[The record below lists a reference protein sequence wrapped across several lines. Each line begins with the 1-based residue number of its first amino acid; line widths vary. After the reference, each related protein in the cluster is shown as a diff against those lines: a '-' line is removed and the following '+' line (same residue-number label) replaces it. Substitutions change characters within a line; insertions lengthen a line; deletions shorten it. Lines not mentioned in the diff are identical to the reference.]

1 MFNFSF
7 FDIQAFEKRLYQR
20 KNPSGLDHLIDQYGL
35 KSYTYHESD
44 DDAFMTMEVFK
55 KLLEQNNMTVNE
67 AIEKYKD
74 AYGDI
79 PMFLEDAEKR
89 RKVKEAKRKKSKEI
103 DNFYIEVNSVYPSLD
118 SYDERYYKKNVCFNY
133 LLFEDDFSC
142 LYEFGK
148 ELRKKGA
155 TIVRNPLDADYIIIR
170 PHTVLSNTTKT
181 KENVQIIRLDTL
193 RKQLKKE

>member
-1 MFNFSF
+1 MGDRDSVLGF
-7 FDIQAFEKRLYQR
+7 IAL
-20 KNPSGLDHLIDQYGL
+20 GLEVCPVADGEEGRRALHRMAKEDYAIIY
-35 KSYTYHESD
+35 
-44 DDAFMTMEVFK
+44 MT
-55 KLLEQNNMTVNE
+55 EQLAVQIPNE
-67 AIEKYKD
+67 IEKYKD